1 MGQSLWHTGAESAR
15 DTIRKIRRQTRKALV
30 KEGAK
35 HVKKGIL
42 KKLEPAP
49 RWKSFGTPVKRK
61 LNGKDRQ
68 KPRKQTR
75 RRRRRQRG
83 GKFDIQKAL
92 SETAIEFHIPS

>member
-42 KKLEPAP
+42 KKLEPRTSLEIIWDACEAKTQWQRP
-49 RWKSFGTPVKRK
+49 AKNRANKHGEGGGASEVGNLIFRK
-61 LNGKDRQ
+61 L
-68 KPRKQTR
+68 
-75 RRRRRQRG
+75 
-83 GKFDIQKAL
+83 
-92 SETAIEFHIPS
+92 

>member
-1 MGQSLWHTGAESAR
+1 MGQSRWHTGAESAR

-35 HVKKGIL
+35 QIKRGIL

-49 RWKSFGTPVKRK
+49 KTQWQRPVKK
-61 LNGKDRQ
+61 
-68 KPRKQTR
+68 KPRKRTR

-92 SETAIEFHIPS
+92 SETAIEFHIPSYQ

>member
-49 RWKSFGTPVKRK
+49 RWKSFGTPVKRMAK
-61 LNGKDRQ
+61 TGK

>member
-61 LNGKDRQ
+61 RNGKHRQ
-68 KPRKQTR
+68 KTAQTNTEKEEAPAR
-75 RRRRRQRG
+75 WE
-83 GKFDIQKAL
+83 I
-92 SETAIEFHIPS
+92 

>member
-15 DTIRKIRRQTRKALV
+15 DTIQKIRRQTRKALV

-61 LNGKDRQ
+61 LNSKDR
-68 KPRKQTR
+68 
-75 RRRRRQRG
+75 
-83 GKFDIQKAL
+83 
-92 SETAIEFHIPS
+92 